1 MGTTD
6 QVPWGHCFVDPDSGE
21 PARIDL
27 RQVDSKTFVL
37 GSSLRY
43 TGNPGIDDIPAAA
56 LTLRPQDL
64 GPRCETDLASVPTA
78 LQWFLSRYG
87 IHTPAA
93 LLHDR
98 LTGAPGLEGVTEP
111 QADRFFRF
119 MLQELGVPWLRRWMM
134 WAAVA
139 LRTRWKSGPRRKAT
153 VFAWFVASL
162 AGQVVAV
169 VALLQAN
176 WLLLAAAFLAPIP
189 FALLWSRQYAA
200 GLLASYTA
208 PWVLPPT
215 LLGAVGFG
223 AYWVSETI
231 AKGVGTLW
239 KRLHR
244 EPPPRN
250 AGPMSYSEF

>member
-1 MGTTD
+1 MTTTD
-6 QVPWGHCFVDPDSGE
+6 QVPWGHCFVDPDSQK
-21 PARIDL
+21 PAQIVL
-27 RQVDSKTFVL
+27 RQVDKKTFVL

-43 TGNPGIDDIPAAA
+43 TGNPGIEGIPAAA
-56 LTLRPQDL
+56 LTLRPEDL
-64 GPRCETDLASVPTA
+64 GPGCETDLASVPTA

-98 LTGAPGLEGVTEP
+98 LTGAPGLDGVTEP

-119 MLQELGVPWLRRWMM
+119 MLQALGVPWLRRWMM

-139 LRTRWKSGPRRKAT
+139 LRTRWKSGPLRKAT
-153 VFAWFVASL
+153 VFVWFVSSL
-162 AGQVVAV
+162 AGQAAAI

-176 WLLLAAAFLAPIP
+176 WLLLAAAALAPFL

-223 AYWVSETI
+223 FYWVSEAI

-239 KRLHR
+239 TRLRR
-244 EPPPRN
+244 EPQPRG
-250 AGPMSYSEF
+250 AGPMSYSDF